1 MNINYDTTAEQDFAI
16 EALRKRHNRNTGET
30 MNDRQFAKRIIDEA
44 MTKAELEASG
54 VTAEGLRDSYKTA
67 TPAVRAQIDTLL
79 GR

>member
-1 MNINYDTTAEQDFAI
+1 MTLNYDTTAEQDFAI
-16 EALRKRHNRNTGET
+16 EALRKQHNRNTGESL
-30 MNDRQFAKRIIDEA
+30 NDRQFAKRIIDEA
-44 MTKAELEASG
+44 MNKAEFEASG